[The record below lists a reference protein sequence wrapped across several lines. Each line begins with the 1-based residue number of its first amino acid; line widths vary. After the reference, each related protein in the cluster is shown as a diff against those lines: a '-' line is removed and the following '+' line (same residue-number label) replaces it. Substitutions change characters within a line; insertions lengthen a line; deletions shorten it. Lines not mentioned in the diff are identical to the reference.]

1 MSFLFF
7 FFSIFYG
14 WFYHCVC
21 DSFPVL
27 AGVLCCV
34 CVCVWGGGGVV
45 VCVLVGGV
53 GGGDPDSLLR

>member
-34 CVCVWGGGGVV
+34 CVCVWGGGVLLC
-45 VCVLVGGV
+45 VCWWGGWGGV
-53 GGGDPDSLLR
+53 TLTHF